1 MKSNNNRT
9 VLRFLLRFFL
19 FLESSSSVVSGVIQT
34 TCGMFLKLFFLYLLK
49 FGVIAKIFFNQ
60 LENKL
65 GCSFSF
71 KHYTLTRHNN
81 NEKSFLILYTKQQQ
95 IMSQNS
101 SNDYLSVIYTGSIVL
116 FTLALKG
123 ERILM
128 MMMMMSHVSFP
139 FKSPFF
145 IGDIFFLLIL
155 LPPRHRARE
164 RQRETESGD
173 LRESSVCLFLSR
185 RVFLRARS
193 CCVPSW
199 MASCCL
205 LGVFSCC
212 WN

>member
-1 MKSNNNRT
+1 MKSNNNT
-9 VLRFLLRFFL
+9 VVRQTVLCFLRFL
-19 FLESSSSVVSGVIQT
+19 LESSSSVVSGVIQT

-123 ERILM
+123 ERIM
-128 MMMMMSHVSFP
+128 
-139 FKSPFF
+139 
-145 IGDIFFLLIL
+145 
-155 LPPRHRARE
+155 
-164 RQRETESGD
+164 
-173 LRESSVCLFLSR
+173 R
-185 RVFLRARS
+185 R
-193 CCVPSW
+193 
-199 MASCCL
+199 
-205 LGVFSCC
+205 
-212 WN
+212 

>member
-1 MKSNNNRT
+1 
-9 VLRFLLRFFL
+9 
-19 FLESSSSVVSGVIQT
+19 
-34 TCGMFLKLFFLYLLK
+34 
-49 FGVIAKIFFNQ
+49 
-60 LENKL
+60 
-65 GCSFSF
+65 
-71 KHYTLTRHNN
+71 
-81 NEKSFLILYTKQQQ
+81 
-95 IMSQNS
+95 MSQNS

-128 MMMMMSHVSFP
+128 MMMMMMSHVSFP

-155 LPPRHRARE
+155 LPPRHRARD

-193 CCVPSW
+193 RCVPSW